1 MNKEREGLIDKAIR
15 FNDYVDYGTVAF
27 GAMTGSVGLVA
38 GGLLGMV
45 ASESY
50 KALRKPK
57 NNR

>member
-1 MNKEREGLIDKAIR
+1 MSKEREGFIDKAIR
-15 FNDYVDYGTVAF
+15 YNEYIDYGTVAV

-50 KALRKPK
+50 KALRKQK
-57 NNR
+57 DKK

>member
-1 MNKEREGLIDKAIR
+1 MSKEKEGFINKALRY
-15 FNDYVDYGTVAF
+15 NDYLDYGTVAF
-27 GAMTGSVGLVA
+27 GALTGSVGLVA

-57 NNR
+57 NKK